1 MSPANAPALDGQ
13 GGGEPFPPGD
23 GGGRTTLRLDAW
35 DSLIS
40 QCPGG
45 PCGVTSGTQRRVWG
59 AGSQDPGA
67 PSLALLPGIAA
78 APAPR
83 AGGLGRGGR
92 QAAPRVSQLCFLPL
106 PPLWLLNQSPG
117 TLASQLVP
125 IHRLSHQ
132 TVSRQIFT
140 QHLPERSQGRDGI
153 LRKAEDSAVLESGVA
168 SHTGSHS
175 HSTHTHQHTTHT
187 LNTHTRHPTPWFKP
201 TFSIG
206 ASASPSVGGAQSTQ
220 LL

>member
-1 MSPANAPALDGQ
+1 MWGDIWNPRERLGCRQPRPRGPLPCSTAWNCSSSSPQ
-13 GGGEPFPPGD
+13 G
-23 GGGRTTLRLDAW
+23 W
-35 DSLIS
+35 
-40 QCPGG
+40 
-45 PCGVTSGTQRRVWG
+45 
-59 AGSQDPGA
+59 
-67 PSLALLPGIAA
+67 
-78 APAPR
+78 
-83 AGGLGRGGR
+83 GGLGRGGR

-117 TLASQLVP
+117 TLPSQLVP

-175 HSTHTHQHTTHT
+175 HSAHSCTHTHQHTTHT
-187 LNTHTRHPTPWFKP
+187 LNTHTHHPPWFKP
-201 TFSIG
+201 TFSVG